1 MKKIKL
7 KFLGKGTSQGVPVI
21 GCNCEV
27 CVSED
32 SKDKRY
38 RSSSLITTESGKKI
52 LIDCG
57 PDFRMQMLANKE
69 DHLDAI
75 MLTHEHNDHVIGLD
89 DVRPLIFRTGKDME
103 IYCAERVGNEL
114 KIRFA
119 YAFSEDKYPG
129 APSFELHEITG
140 DFDLF
145 DAEVIPVEVMH
156 YKLPILGY
164 RIGRFA
170 YITDALTIPE
180 SEYEKLK
187 DIDVLVVNALR
198 KKPHLSHQTLADALR
213 IIDRVGP
220 REAYLVHMSHHMGL
234 TSEVEKELPAHV
246 HFAYDGLVID
256 SL

>member
-1 MKKIKL
+1 MMQVA
-7 KFLGKGTSQGVPVI
+7 FLGTGTSTGIPQI
-21 GCNCEV
+21 GCTCSV
-27 CVSED
+27 CTSTDPRD
-32 SKDKRY
+32 SRL
-38 RSSSLITTESGKKI
+38 RTSAIVEIEGKNI

-57 PDFRMQMLANKE
+57 PDFRQQMLRFHIKRIDAVLVTHIHY
-69 DHLDAI
+69 DHTGGIDDLRPFGENGTVPIYLEPSVAEGI
-75 MLTHEHNDHVIGLD
+75 RNRLPYCFADHRYPGVPNICLQEIGLS
-89 DVRPLIFRTGKDME
+89 PFLIEGIE
-103 IYCAERVGNEL
+103 IVP
-114 KIRFA
+114 IR
-119 YAFSEDKYPG
+119 
-129 APSFELHEITG
+129 
-140 DFDLF
+140 
-145 DAEVIPVEVMH
+145 VMH

>member
-1 MKKIKL
+1 MKVRII
-7 KFLGKGTSQGVPVI
+7 GSGTSTGVPQI
-21 GCNCEV
+21 GCTCPV
-27 CVSED
+27 CTSTD
-32 SKDKRY
+32 PKDNRL
-38 RSSSLITTESGKKI
+38 RASAIVETDDARI

-57 PDFRMQMLANKE
+57 PDFRTQVLRLPFEKI
-69 DHLDAI
+69 DGVLI
-75 MLTHEHNDHVIGLD
+75 THEHYDHVGGLD
-89 DVRPLIFRTGKDME
+89 DLRPFCRFGSVP
-103 IYCAERVGNEL
+103 IYAENYVAQGLRLRMPYCFVDH
-114 KIRFA
+114 R
-119 YAFSEDKYPG
+119 YPG
-129 APSFELHEITG
+129 VPNICLQEIG
-140 DFDLF
+140 LSPFLI
-145 DAEVIPVEVMH
+145 EGIEIVPIRVMH

-220 REAYLVHMSHHMGL
+220 REAYLVHMSHHMDW

>member
-1 MKKIKL
+1 MSMMQVT
-7 KFLGKGTSQGVPVI
+7 FLGTGTSTGIPQVGCTCPV
-21 GCNCEV
+21 CT
-27 CVSED
+27 STDPRD
-32 SKDKRY
+32 SRL
-38 RSSSLITTESGKKI
+38 RTSAIVEIEGKNI

-57 PDFRMQMLANKE
+57 PDFRQQMLRFHIKRIDAVLVTHIHY
-69 DHLDAI
+69 DHPGGIDDLRPFGENGTVPIYLEPSVAEGI
-75 MLTHEHNDHVIGLD
+75 RNRLPYCFADHRYPGVPNICLQEIGLS
-89 DVRPLIFRTGKDME
+89 PFLIEGIE
-103 IYCAERVGNEL
+103 IVP
-114 KIRFA
+114 IR
-119 YAFSEDKYPG
+119 
-129 APSFELHEITG
+129 
-140 DFDLF
+140 
-145 DAEVIPVEVMH
+145 VMH